1 MAKNRKN
8 QGGEFRAGPVVRAA
22 LLCLFL
28 GGSAIGYVWQT
39 QQVAKL
45 GVERRQKENALS
57 RIESEN
63 ALKRHQFDL
72 QLQPRALEDRV
83 RTLRLPIGPHQPG
96 QVIHVSEPAGGS
108 ITPARV
114 NDGLASTE
122 AKPSL

>member
-1 MAKNRKN
+1 MAKNRKS

-45 GVERRQKENALS
+45 GVERRQKETVLN

-63 ALKRHQFDL
+63 AVKRHQYDL
-72 QLQPRALEDRV
+72 QLQPRALEERV

-96 QVIHVSEPAGGS
+96 QVIHVSEPTGS
-108 ITPARV
+108 LVAPSRASE
-114 NDGLASTE
+114 GLAAAE
-122 AKPSL
+122 AKPVL

>member
-1 MAKNRKN
+1 MAKNRKS

-22 LLCLFL
+22 LLCIFL

-45 GVERRQKENALS
+45 GVERRQKETALT

-63 ALKRHQFDL
+63 ALKRHQYDL
-72 QLQPRALEDRV
+72 QLQPRALEERV

-96 QVIHVSEPAGGS
+96 QVIHVSEPAGGL
-108 ITPARV
+108 TPPARV
-114 NDGLASTE
+114 GDGLAASD
-122 AKPSL
+122 AKPDL

>member
-22 LLCLFL
+22 LLCIFL

-45 GVERRQKENALS
+45 GVERRQKETALA

-63 ALKRHQFDL
+63 ALKRHQYDL
-72 QLQPRALEDRV
+72 QLQPRALEERV

-96 QVIHVSEPAGGS
+96 QVIHVSEPAGS
-108 ITPARV
+108 PVAPARV
-114 NDGLASTE
+114 NDGLAASD
-122 AKPSL
+122 AKPGL